1 MRERVRES
9 YLYFVRLKKEE
20 AACVVV
26 KRKIHLLQLR
36 MHVKRNEYEAR
47 RVVRGAVK
55 VVGLREAKGFVDG
68 LARG

>member
-1 MRERVRES
+1 
-9 YLYFVRLKKEE
+9 
-20 AACVVV
+20 
-26 KRKIHLLQLR
+26 

-55 VVGLREAKGFVDG
+55 VVGLKEAKGFVDR